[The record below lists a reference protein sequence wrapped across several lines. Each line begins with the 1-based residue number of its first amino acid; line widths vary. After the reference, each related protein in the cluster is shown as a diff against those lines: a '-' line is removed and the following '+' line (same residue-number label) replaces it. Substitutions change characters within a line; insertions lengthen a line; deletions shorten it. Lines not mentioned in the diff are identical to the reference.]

1 MRYDID
7 LKNYFKRMTSRS
19 LGLLLYRCVIPTA
32 SLTVLVGTLYAVQ
45 CVYDGNENVPSA
57 GTERVDSIVCG
68 NPCISRLYTVD
79 LPAWRMH
86 SAT

>member
-1 MRYDID
+1 MRYEKL
-7 LKNYFKRMTSRS
+7 LKENDFS
-19 LGLLLYRCVIPTA
+19 IPWTTTIQVRYSMA
-32 SLTVLVGTLYAVQ
+32 SLIVLVGTLYAIH